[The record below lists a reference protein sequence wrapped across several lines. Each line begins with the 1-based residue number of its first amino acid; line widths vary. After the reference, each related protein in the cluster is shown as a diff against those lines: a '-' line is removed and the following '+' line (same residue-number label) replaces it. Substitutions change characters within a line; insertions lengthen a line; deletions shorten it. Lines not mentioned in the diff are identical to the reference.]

1 MEWSVVAV
9 DHQKKKKNWNLKL
22 QNMNFKFCPKCGG
35 KLKKENINLLIC
47 QKCGF
52 DFYQNPKACM
62 GVIMEN
68 KKGQILMVKRKFDP
82 FKGTW
87 DLPGGFIEN
96 NETAE
101 EATRRE
107 IFEELGLRVKSLKY
121 LSTCTSRYLYKGI
134 NFHTLCFMFFA
145 KINKKPKKTEDDI
158 SEAKFF
164 DKDKIP
170 YDNIAFKTM
179 VLEMKKFI

>member
-1 MEWSVVAV
+1 M
-9 DHQKKKKNWNLKL
+9 D
-22 QNMNFKFCPKCGG
+22 FKFCPKCGG
-35 KLKKENINLLIC
+35 KLKKENKNLLVC

-52 DFYQNPKACM
+52 NFYQNPKACM
-62 GVIMEN
+62 AVIIEN
-68 KKGQILMVKRKFDP
+68 NKGQILMVKRKFNP

-101 EATRRE
+101 EATGRE
-107 IFEELGLRVKSLKY
+107 IFEELGLRINNLKY
-121 LSTCTSRYLYKGI
+121 LSTSAGPYPYQGI
-134 NFHTLCFMFFA
+134 NFHTLCFMFYS
-145 KINKKPKKTEDDI
+145 KINKNPEKTEDDI

-170 YDNIAFKTM
+170 YNKIAFKSM
-179 VLEMKKFI
+179 IKEMKKFI